1 MTTPYTL
8 HHWKAHDSWRTFPQV
23 PRVSHLLQSD
33 TPPHLPLFVWGKAI
47 TVRLP
52 AGSYLA
58 TLLLG
63 LNSHSFLSPIPMSV

>member
-1 MTTPYTL
+1 MTPG
-8 HHWKAHDSWRTFPQV
+8 RTFPQA

-33 TPPHLPLFVWGKAI
+33 ASPRPHLPLFIWGKAI

-63 LNSHSFLSPIPMSV
+63 LNSHSFLSPTPTSV